1 MDQNLKIEFSETNEG
16 KEQVIINR
24 KFIFNFSTLK
34 KNNSK
39 VYRCTEYRTKNKYL
53 HKHLEKECDVSI
65 SITKHR
71 IKKEIRNQSKYLVKF
86 LKRNENFMIF
96 KNFNINIFQSPFQAK
111 LFIQYNIN
119 IFADDTFKIAPKR
132 GYNFYTTSFSILKNK
147 EQRIYEVLFEETK
160 KNAEK
165 NNKVIITPKIFIVIL
180 KKIHYSMMIIKGT
193 DEINALIKYYK
204 NMEMPLKKKKEKE
217 MNSLSYG

>member
-1 MDQNLKIEFSETNEG
+1 MDQNLKIEFSETNGG
-16 KEQVIINR
+16 KEQEI
-24 KFIFNFSTLK
+24 LK
-34 KNNSK
+34 
-39 VYRCTEYRTKNKYL
+39 YEDL

-180 KKIHYSMMIIKGT
+180 KKSIEIKEKKIDYVIKKGT